1 MIDWFGKRDFIV
13 QRYEIEDSRIH
24 DEIRIALISD
34 LHSSLW
40 GRGQSD
46 LLAALAAENPTAVV
60 LDGDLFDMHGKNEN
74 TVTLLNALAD
84 SYACYFIFGN
94 HEYRADDIGAIT
106 AAITQAGIP
115 ILSGESVLISSGD
128 SSVELFGIDDAGGGK
143 SKQLRQLTDAAAAR
157 SDDVYSILAIHIPN
171 GVESYL
177 SYGFDLMLSGHTHG
191 GQVRIPG
198 VLNGLYAPG
207 QGFFPTYGGGMYS
220 FGEQTLI
227 ISRGLSKKPYY
238 IPRIF
243 NPAELVIVTLKG
255 ES

>member
-40 GRGQSD
+40 GRDQSD

-115 ILSGESVLISSGD
+115 ILSGESMLISSGD

-143 SKQLRQLTDAAAAR
+143 SKQLRQLADAAAAR

-177 SYGFDLMLSGHTHG
+177 PYGFDLMLSGHTHG

-220 FGEQTLI
+220 FDEQTLI

-243 NPAELVIVTLKG
+243 NPAELVIITLKG